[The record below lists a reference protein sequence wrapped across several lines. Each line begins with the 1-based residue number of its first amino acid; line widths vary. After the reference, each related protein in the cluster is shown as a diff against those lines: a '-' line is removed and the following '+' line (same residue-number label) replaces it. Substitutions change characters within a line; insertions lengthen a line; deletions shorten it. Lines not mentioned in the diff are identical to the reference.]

1 MAWAER
7 EAKREGVTISHLVTT
22 ALAHL
27 RDERLAQR
35 KRDAAWAEWMAEFE
49 AEHGAITREE
59 REEAARELGLGVE

>member
-7 EAKREGVTISHLVTT
+7 EAERDGVSVSSLVTS

-27 RDERLAQR
+27 RDERLASR

-49 AEHGAITREE
+49 AEHGGITEEE
-59 REEAARELGLGVE
+59 RRDAARELGLE